1 MKSIELR
8 GAHLRA
14 TIVPAAGGRVRR
26 LGLRRGDAWGPL
38 LYDAGAGALTQQP
51 LLSGS
56 YLMAPWPGRVAGAS
70 FEWRGR
76 RYELPA
82 NHGPHS
88 IHGRGVWLPW
98 RVDDASDDACRLSLA
113 LDDGW
118 PFRGGAVT
126 QDIRIDGPTLEQ
138 RVVVSTRADA
148 FPAAAGWHPWF
159 RRTLA
164 GADDVAVRLPASRV
178 YDAVDLIPTGAL
190 VPVTADL
197 DLRRGAPV
205 AGRALDAC
213 YVLDDGGILLDW
225 GALRLRI
232 TSSANVRY
240 AVVYTT
246 PHAVCVEPQTAAND
260 AFNLTSRGIACG
272 VAVVTPDSPLTAWTR
287 WTVEP

>member
-14 TIVPAAGGRVRR
+14 TIVPAAGGRVRQ
-26 LGLRRGDAWGPL
+26 LDVRRGGAWEPL
-38 LYDAGAGALTQQP
+38 LHDAGARALRQQP

-56 YLMAPWPGRVAGAS
+56 YVMAPWPGRVARAA
-70 FEWRGR
+70 FEWRGA

-88 IHGRGVWLPW
+88 IHGRGVWRPW
-98 RVDDASDDACRLSLA
+98 RVDDASGDACRLSLA

-118 PFRGGAVT
+118 PFRGGAVS
-126 QDIRIDGPTLEQ
+126 QDIRIDGATLEQ
-138 RVVVSTRADA
+138 RVTISTGGDT

-159 RRTLA
+159 RRNA
-164 GADDVAVRLPASRV
+164 ARVADVAVTLPASRV
-178 YDAVDLIPTGAL
+178 YEAIDLIPTGAL
-190 VPVTADL
+190 VPVAEEL
-197 DLRRGAPV
+197 DLRDGAPI
-205 AGRALDAC
+205 ADRALDAC
-213 YVLDDGGILLDW
+213 YVLDDGDILLDW
-225 GALRLRI
+225 GTLRLRI
-232 TSSANVRY
+232 TSSDNVRR

-260 AFNLTSRGIACG
+260 AFNLTSRGIGCG
-272 VAVVTPDSPLTAWTR
+272 VAVVSPGSPLTAWTR